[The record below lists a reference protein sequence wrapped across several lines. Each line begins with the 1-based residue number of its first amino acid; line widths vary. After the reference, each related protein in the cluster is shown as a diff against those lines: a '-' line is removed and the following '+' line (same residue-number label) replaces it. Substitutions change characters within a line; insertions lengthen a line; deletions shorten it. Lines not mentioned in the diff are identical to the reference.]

1 MPTHDS
7 AQLSPPR
14 DSYNPYDRNHGKLS
28 ARKAANFAVAGRFL
42 LTHRTRK
49 LRFHDRF
56 TPNFDD
62 PKYLS
67 RLYCSRHALICPTV
81 SALFRDLRMLVL
93 PAAIGTFILVN
104 LLCAFVALGLGFAAG
119 VWFFGAK
126 MASAEAARP
135 AKKPNAK
142 KEEEAKRIAERNA
155 MAARQVA
162 DLAQTVVTDVGD
174 HAAKM
179 KAISADLANIDRQ
192 SDGANEAVFSA
203 MDQMLAANNEL
214 QSRLEKAEK
223 QLVVQAAEIKAHESE
238 ARTDSLTGLSNR
250 RAFDDELKRRLNE
263 WQRKNTPCTL
273 VLLDIDFFKKFN
285 DTHGHQVG
293 DEVLKQV
300 AKVLGA
306 QSREMDIPCRYGGE
320 EFGVILP
327 ATDAKIACIVAERI
341 RAAVEASITVCDGKK
356 LKVTCSLGLSDFVP
370 DDDVARLI
378 RRADD
383 SLYVSK
389 KAGRNCGHWN
399 TGVKHVPITK
409 PEEAGEPP
417 TPAQQEAVEEAKPA
431 AQPAADEPGQP
442 TGSSFIQI
450 LKRRV
455 TESHRFGIPIS
466 IMFLKIDEYDVV
478 NRKYGAAVG
487 RQMMEIAGP
496 AFQKGLREMDV
507 LTKLENGEFVLML
520 PGSSQGEVSHAVKR
534 LRASTAGCKLPLV
547 DREVP
552 IGFRHGIAELKRNET
567 AQELLARARQA
578 LASAPGVAVA
588 TA

>member
-1 MPTHDS
+1 
-7 AQLSPPR
+7 
-14 DSYNPYDRNHGKLS
+14 
-28 ARKAANFAVAGRFL
+28 
-42 LTHRTRK
+42 
-49 LRFHDRF
+49 
-56 TPNFDD
+56 
-62 PKYLS
+62 
-67 RLYCSRHALICPTV
+67 
-81 SALFRDLRMLVL
+81 MLVL
-93 PAAIGTFILVN
+93 PAAIGTFIVVN
-104 LLCAFVALGLGFAAG
+104 LLCAVIALGLGFGAG

-126 MASAEAARP
+126 MASAEAAKP
-135 AKKPNAK
+135 TKKPNAK

-162 DLAQTVVTDVGD
+162 DLAHAVASDVGD

-179 KAISADLANIDRQ
+179 KAISADLASIDRQ
-192 SDGANEAVFSA
+192 ADGANEAVFSA
-203 MDQMLAANNEL
+203 MDQMLSANSEL

-223 QLVVQAAEIKAHESE
+223 QLAVQAAEIKAHESE

-250 RAFDDELKRRLNE
+250 RAFDDELKRRHNE
-263 WQRKNTPCTL
+263 WQRKNTPCSL

-327 ATDAKIACIVAERI
+327 ATDAKTACIVAERI
-341 RAAVEASITVCDGKK
+341 RAAVEASVTVCEGKK
-356 LKVTCSLGLSDFVP
+356 LKVTCSLGLADFLA
-370 DDDVARLI
+370 DDDVVRLI

-399 TGVKHVPITK
+399 TGVKHVPVTK
-409 PEEAGEPP
+409 PEEAGE
-417 TPAQQEAVEEAKPA
+417 TNNA
-431 AQPAADEPGQP
+431 ARQDAADEAQPVAPPTAEDPGQP
-442 TGSSFIQI
+442 TGASFIQV

-466 IMFLKIDEYDVV
+466 IMFLKIDEFDVI
-478 NRKYGAAVG
+478 NRKYGPAVG
-487 RQMMEIAGP
+487 RQMMEIAVPGL
-496 AFQKGLREMDV
+496 QKGLREMDV

-520 PGSSQGEVSHAVKR
+520 PGSSQGEVSHVLKR
-534 LRASTAGCKLPLV
+534 LRAFTAGCKLPLV

-578 LASAPGVAVA
+578 LSSAPGVAVSA
-588 TA
+588 